1 MTGRSPETCDGI
13 AMTKNRTMLDLSNI
27 QGNILR
33 GYASFPH
40 AQFLYLSIHSAD
52 DARTLLRQLLN
63 TDSVTPAQWRM
74 KPDATLNV
82 ALTFEGL
89 RALGLPE
96 ESLSSFPAEFQQ
108 GMRRRAKE
116 LGDVCD
122 SSPDKWDEPW
132 KTHRVHI
139 LVMMYGKTST
149 ALQARCLTLR
159 QLLPPGIQELA
170 PDQPA
175 GRLQI
180 GGSMTPKEHFGFVD
194 GLTNPDVEGVPG
206 DDGTGRSQDVGNPN
220 GKGGFRKIPPGEFII
235 GYPGEGGELAPM
247 ALPHLLAQD
256 ASYLVF
262 RKLEQDV
269 PGFHR
274 YLKQQAESFVRAL
287 AGGLPAGAT
296 AEEFLAAK
304 MMGRWRDG
312 SSLIKYPDGPGNDTG
327 NAFAYADD
335 PAGARCP
342 LGAHVRRT
350 NPRDSLGFGG
360 RTMSRRRVIRRGI
373 PYGKYL
379 EPGKQDGES
388 RGIIFI
394 AFNSG
399 FDQFEFVQQVWVNF
413 GDDFE
418 QGNDIDPIAGSRE
431 SGRMMIPGDEATGRR
446 PFICFD
452 IPRFVT
458 TKGGDYFFVPSLA
471 GLRLLTSGRVEVS

>member
-1 MTGRSPETCDGI
+1 
-13 AMTKNRTMLDLSNI
+13 
-27 QGNILR
+27 
-33 GYASFPH
+33 
-40 AQFLYLSIHSAD
+40 
-52 DARTLLRQLLN
+52 
-63 TDSVTPAQWRM
+63 
-74 KPDATLNV
+74 
-82 ALTFEGL
+82 
-89 RALGLPE
+89 
-96 ESLSSFPAEFQQ
+96 
-108 GMRRRAKE
+108 
-116 LGDVCD
+116 
-122 SSPDKWDEPW
+122 
-132 KTHRVHI
+132 
-139 LVMMYGKTST
+139 MMYGKTFT
-149 ALQARCLTLR
+149 AVQARCLTLR

-170 PDQPA
+170 PDQAA

-180 GGSMTPKEHFGFVD
+180 GDRITPKEHFGFVD

-206 DDGTGRSQDVGNPN
+206 DEGPERSQDVGNPN

-256 ASYLVF
+256 GSYLVF

-274 YLKQQAESFVRAL
+274 YLKQQAASFARVL
-287 AGGLPAGAT
+287 VGGLPAGAT

-360 RTMSRRRVIRRGI
+360 RTMSRRRLIRSGI

-379 EPGKQDGES
+379 EPGKQDGER

-399 FDQFEFVQQVWVNF
+399 FDQFEFVQKVWVNF

-452 IPRFVT
+452 IPRFVI
-458 TKGGDYFFVPSLA
+458 TKGGDYFFVPSLT
-471 GLRLLTSGRVEVS
+471 GLRLLTSGQVEVS

>member
-63 TDSVTPAQWRM
+63 TDSVTPAQWRV

-89 RALGLPE
+89 
-96 ESLSSFPAEFQQ
+96 
-108 GMRRRAKE
+108 
-116 LGDVCD
+116 
-122 SSPDKWDEPW
+122 
-132 KTHRVHI
+132 
-139 LVMMYGKTST
+139 
-149 ALQARCLTLR
+149 
-159 QLLPPGIQELA
+159 
-170 PDQPA
+170 
-175 GRLQI
+175 RLQI

-458 TKGGDYFFVPSLA
+458 TKGGDCFFVPSLA

>member
-63 TDSVTPAQWRM
+63 TDSVTPAQWRV

-312 SSLIKYPDGPGNDTG
+312 SEE
-327 NAFAYADD
+327 
-335 PAGARCP
+335 
-342 LGAHVRRT
+342 
-350 NPRDSLGFGG
+350 
-360 RTMSRRRVIRRGI
+360 RRVGKECRSRWS
-373 PYGKYL
+373 PYH
-379 EPGKQDGES
+379 
-388 RGIIFI
+388 
-394 AFNSG
+394 
-399 FDQFEFVQQVWVNF
+399 
-413 GDDFE
+413 
-418 QGNDIDPIAGSRE
+418 
-431 SGRMMIPGDEATGRR
+431 
-446 PFICFD
+446 
-452 IPRFVT
+452 
-458 TKGGDYFFVPSLA
+458 
-471 GLRLLTSGRVEVS
+471 